1 MPQRAERKIWEW
13 VIPDGH
19 VNFRTCTSQ
28 NASAQ
33 GEVFSFTWMFFLFVL
48 LATMGKLL
56 VLLLLL
62 LFITKSISLANIGCV
77 FLQPPN
83 IKMKLEPQTTF
94 RSQLPCRVVVL

>member
-1 MPQRAERKIWEW
+1 MLTS
-13 VIPDGH
+13 VH
-19 VNFRTCTSQ
+19 VPLKTQVLKEKFFHLRGC
-28 NASAQ
+28 
-33 GEVFSFTWMFFLFVL
+33 FFLFVL

-56 VLLLLL
+56 VLL